1 MYLGVVRISGRR
13 RIRQPGP
20 KHGTNGRPAIGGPG
34 PESRDSVCRA
44 PRHALPLLLQTVFSR
59 KRTHHHPVCLPCCSM
74 LAYSRL
80 ATTWF
85 QVQIPDL
92 SYKTKIPEPGTKCC
106 GPAHASSGQIIN
118 PAARIAFIQSTPQS
132 HPSSPPHR
140 LWLAADCAHGP
151 GVM

>member
-74 LAYSRL
+74 LAYSVGHHMVPSPNPGSKLPRRR
-80 ATTWF
+80 F
-85 QVQIPDL
+85 L
-92 SYKTKIPEPGTKCC
+92 SPVRSAADPPMPRPGKLLIQRPEL
-106 GPAHASSGQIIN
+106 HL
-118 PAARIAFIQSTPQS
+118 
-132 HPSSPPHR
+132 SSPPHN
-140 LWLAADCAHGP
+140 LTPAAHPTDSGLRQIVHTAQ
-151 GVM
+151 M